1 MTTPDVPEHPRLADP
16 DDRGARFAEFAAQVI
31 ARQERDAANARRGS
45 AQPAESH
52 VPLAEPL
59 DPDSPAGKHATDV
72 LSDVIAEGLNDL
84 IRAGKPIPA
93 CFRPDEDEC
102 REDGNSTIEQ

>member
-1 MTTPDVPEHPRLADP
+1 MTAQPIEPRL
-16 DDRGARFAEFAAQVI
+16 
-31 ARQERDAANARRGS
+31 
-45 AQPAESH
+45 
-52 VPLAEPL
+52 PLAEPL

-93 CFRPDEDEC
+93 CFHAP
-102 REDGNSTIEQ
+102 T